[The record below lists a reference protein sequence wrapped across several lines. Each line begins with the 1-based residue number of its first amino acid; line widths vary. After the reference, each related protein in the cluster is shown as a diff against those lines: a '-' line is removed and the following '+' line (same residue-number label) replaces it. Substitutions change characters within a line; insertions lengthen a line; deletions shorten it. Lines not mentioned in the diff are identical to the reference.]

1 VRRRILIILFLL
13 FLPEI
18 LFAEESFWDS
28 RHAYRPT
35 YEFSTGYSIINTSD
49 SLNALEYFKYEDSL
63 LFKSN
68 IEIFPLPHRYHL
80 QGFTSSN
87 NEYYL
92 DTGYA
97 YSDILLSRYISV
109 GFQHNREYYSLPST
123 DPSYTEFNFKNI
135 DLTTNKNFS
144 SEVLRHDLF
153 LRLKVPNYPFHIF
166 GKFKEYYQRGKLQ
179 QRYMIGYFT
188 VKIDRVSR
196 DRHLKLSTR
205 EIELG
210 SNGHF
215 GPVEIEYTH
224 TERRSNLSGEQV
236 LYDLYPEISE
246 TPADIYPHNLIPEF
260 EGSSDVL
267 KLHTSY
273 TGRIVASLSA
283 KRLKN
288 RNRFSRAESKID
300 YYSATFTYIPNTKL
314 SLFMRLYY
322 IEKEHN
328 EPEESILQGTNNI
341 IRYPI
346 RPSPDSIIRRV
357 SFNLRYRPFSRAGI
371 VGEYS
376 ITDKTRSDLDEW
388 HLLNE
393 KETIIQSI
401 SLRFYSRVIQKFRIR
416 AEYSFKH
423 YHNPFYNSEP
433 DNSHRIKLQGNY
445 QPAKWLILMAT
456 YHWLSK
462 DRNRLTYYDGGLDKV
477 FQLSNARRIYHHNLN
492 WLITL
497 IPTDK
502 VSITGGVSYFKDS
515 VKGPLVFS
523 RFKGDGTHNAG
534 EPYIVGNVPYTDES
548 VSYSI
553 GSTLRYND
561 RVSISAELIHTIS
574 KGGFRTGDPQI
585 SDIASLSKLKISETE
600 LIMRSNIK
608 LKKGLFFEPQCLYKK
623 YNDRLVSDNSGSAF
637 QILAFLTKKF

>member
-1 VRRRILIILFLL
+1 
-13 FLPEI
+13 
-18 LFAEESFWDS
+18 
-28 RHAYRPT
+28 
-35 YEFSTGYSIINTSD
+35 
-49 SLNALEYFKYEDSL
+49 
-63 LFKSN
+63 
-68 IEIFPLPHRYHL
+68 
-80 QGFTSSN
+80 
-87 NEYYL
+87 
-92 DTGYA
+92 
-97 YSDILLSRYISV
+97 
-109 GFQHNREYYSLPST
+109 
-123 DPSYTEFNFKNI
+123 
-135 DLTTNKNFS
+135 
-144 SEVLRHDLF
+144 
-153 LRLKVPNYPFHIF
+153 
-166 GKFKEYYQRGKLQ
+166 
-179 QRYMIGYFT
+179 
-188 VKIDRVSR
+188 
-196 DRHLKLSTR
+196 
-205 EIELG
+205 
-210 SNGHF
+210 
-215 GPVEIEYTH
+215 
-224 TERRSNLSGEQV
+224 
-236 LYDLYPEISE
+236 
-246 TPADIYPHNLIPEF
+246 
-260 EGSSDVL
+260 
-267 KLHTSY
+267 
-273 TGRIVASLSA
+273 
-283 KRLKN
+283 
-288 RNRFSRAESKID
+288 
-300 YYSATFTYIPNTKL
+300 
-314 SLFMRLYY
+314 
-322 IEKEHN
+322 
-328 EPEESILQGTNNI
+328 
-341 IRYPI
+341 
-346 RPSPDSIIRRV
+346 
-357 SFNLRYRPFSRAGI
+357 